1 MSARQQGTVSAP
13 SSVTPGDGEKAIILQ
28 PVHDEAAVI
37 LRTLSTMVEPLA
49 AILPGECEVVLHDLR
64 LLPNSIVAI
73 AGDLTGRCVGGPA
86 TDLLLRASA
95 HGNYSTALGYSSRH
109 SDGREL
115 RSSTLIFRDSGGTAV
130 AAMCINNDTASWQV
144 VAELARSMMPWTK
157 ADVAQPGAKD
167 GEEFLRDVDELAQRV
182 LARAIA
188 AVDVPVDLM
197 QKRHKLAV
205 VQDLKDRGFFL
216 LKESVET
223 AAQALGV
230 TRFTVYNYLNEI
242 EQAANT
248 DASGT

>member
-1 MSARQQGTVSAP
+1 MPAEQQRSVPAP
-13 SSVTPGDGEKAIILQ
+13 NTAAPLQ
-28 PVHDEAAVI
+28 DEAAVI
-37 LRTLSTMVEPLA
+37 LQTVSTLVEPLA

-73 AGDLTGRCVGGPA
+73 AGNLTGRSVGGPA

-95 HGNYSTALGYSSRH
+95 EGSHSTALGYSSRH
-109 SDGREL
+109 PDGREL
-115 RSSTLIFRDSGGTAV
+115 RSSTLIFRDSVGTPV
-130 AAMCINNDTASWQV
+130 AAMCINNDTRSWQV
-144 VAELARSMMPWTK
+144 VAELARSMLPWTK
-157 ADVAQPGAKD
+157 ADVAQPGAD
-167 GEEFLRDVDELAQRV
+167 DEEFLRDVDELAQRV

-205 VQDLKDRGFFL
+205 VQDLKERGFFL

-242 EQAANT
+242 DQAASAHPSDT
-248 DASGT
+248 